1 MLRDG
6 IRGEQTYEHN
16 VLVVSSSRISR
27 NSRTVIVA
35 PITTSHRDVPWLVEV
50 EPQDAGIDRRSWIE
64 CDQLKRSHRLQSGSR
79 RQEAAWRPRSGRVSS
94 PLFATCLRTWSTTR
108 FEWRPPLAAATWDG
122 AAPRRDVEGGA
133 AAVSARVSR
142 ATRWLTHGS

>member
-1 MLRDG
+1 LSFRPPTQWDVWFATLRDG

-50 EPQDAGIDRRSWIE
+50 EPQDAGIDRLSWIE
-64 CDQLKRSHRLQSGSR
+64 CDQLQALAPSPERFKTARGRL
-79 RQEAAWRPRSGRVSS
+79 AAPLRPRVI
-94 PLFATCLRTWSTTR
+94 AALRYVL
-108 FEWRPPLAAATWDG
+108 E
-122 AAPRRDVEGGA
+122 DV
-133 AAVSARVSR
+133 VDD
-142 ATRWLTHGS
+142 TL